1 MEQLYYF
8 TGLIFIWILSFFG
21 TLFIAL
27 FIIEKLIEI
36 IAKKFNALIKI
47 LEYAYNRKEFKE
59 YLRKKDGGK
68 ND

>member
-21 TLFIAL
+21 TLFIVL
-27 FIIEKLIEI
+27 KTTEKLIEI
-36 IAKKFNALIKI
+36 AVKKFKSLAHI

-59 YLRKKDGGK
+59 WLKTKNEKK
-68 ND
+68 